1 MKLKFMYFYKYL
13 HTLQNRA
20 KIQAKRR
27 PPSRKGRQGGVP
39 APSVEEEP
47 TPSAAAPPPKQ
58 ETPRTESRVPQPT
71 SDLFGN
77 DDLLAETDTVSD
89 FMAPPPVPDNF
100 DDEEK
105 EDFFTSSKKG
115 KDKIM
120 SDDDL
125 FSSAAPSKSNSVMN
139 SKNEEEEEE
148 DLFGSSSVKNTSKF
162 VSKKKVDSNSVG
174 AIVNGGEDVL
184 SEPKSATKPVQN
196 EDEDLF
202 AEKPKTK
209 RPSDFEKILDE
220 KSENTKPE
228 TKPSAVNDDDDL
240 FANSSLTKKPGK

>member
-1 MKLKFMYFYKYL
+1 M
-13 HTLQNRA
+13 
-20 KIQAKRR
+20 
-27 PPSRKGRQGGVP
+27 
-39 APSVEEEP
+39 EEEP
-47 TPSAAAPPPKQ
+47 TPSAAAPSPKQ
-58 ETPRTESRVPQPT
+58 ESPRTESRVPQPT

-77 DDLLAETDTVSD
+77 DDLLAEMDTVSD

-139 SKNEEEEEE
+139 SKSEEEEE

-184 SEPKSATKPVQN
+184 SEPKSATKPVQI

-228 TKPSAVNDDDDL
+228 IKPAAVNNDDDL
-240 FANSSLTKKPGK
+240 FANSSLTKKPGKYIEIS